1 MNNDDFSMLPG
12 ESNSRLFAISK
23 RTFYRPRAFVKTT
36 DYSSGL
42 FAYLAI
48 DSLQHMVNKLTKTK
62 LLFIVLSYIMPHYGK
77 K

>member
-1 MNNDDFSMLPG
+1 MLPG

-48 DSLQHMVNKLTKTK
+48 DSLQHMVINKTKTT
-62 LLFIVLSYIMPHYGK
+62 LYCIVLHYAALW
-77 K
+77 